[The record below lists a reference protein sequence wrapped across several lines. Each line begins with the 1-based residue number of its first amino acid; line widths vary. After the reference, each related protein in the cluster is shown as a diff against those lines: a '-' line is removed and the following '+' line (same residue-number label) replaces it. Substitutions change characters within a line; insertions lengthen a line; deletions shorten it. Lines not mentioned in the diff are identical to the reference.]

1 MRWIIGILAIVIVLA
16 WVGYQMDISE
26 AIKTDSH
33 VVQTVWRH
41 TANGWEK
48 VSALS
53 GLKFRPSAI
62 TDFWETHP
70 HPLVIASLVAMLS
83 LMALVA
89 FNPARRPGVE
99 KHLVPRRLIKASD
112 KQVPVFVYAEQE
124 LRSRAWLE
132 QANLQAAEAKSSKR

>member
-1 MRWIIGILAIVIVLA
+1 MRWIIGILAVVIVLA

-26 AIKTDSH
+26 AINTDSH

-53 GLKFRPSAI
+53 GLKFQPSAI
-62 TDFWETHP
+62 TDFWDTHP

-89 FNPARRPGVE
+89 FNPARRPGVD
-99 KHLVPRRLIKASD
+99 KHLVPLRMIKASD
-112 KQVPVFVYAEQE
+112 KRVPVSVFGEQE
-124 LRSRAWLE
+124 LRSRVWLE
-132 QANLQAAEAKSSKR
+132 QANLQAVEVESAKQ